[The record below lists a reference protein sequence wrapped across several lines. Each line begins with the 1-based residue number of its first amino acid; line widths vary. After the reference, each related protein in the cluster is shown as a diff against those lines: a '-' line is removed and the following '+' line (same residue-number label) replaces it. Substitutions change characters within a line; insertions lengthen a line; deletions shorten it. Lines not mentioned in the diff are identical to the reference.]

1 MKKISTLLATASIA
15 TLAALT
21 AAADCA
27 GGGGVAVDCE
37 TDEDCAGELENTI
50 CDLDLGVCVAPA
62 EDVCADAVDCDL
74 ANSASPSTA
83 TDCETS
89 DDSGCDAAGGEVC
102 VADGVGVTYC
112 VLADDPALPCAD
124 IDDTFA
130 SATVDGK
137 DVCVV
142 DSGNA
147 CTEGQCVGE

>member
-74 ANSASPSTA
+74 ANSASPSEA
-83 TDCETS
+83 TDCAS
-89 DDSGCDAAGGEVC
+89 DADCTDTVC

-112 VLADDPALPCAD
+112 ALAPDADLPCAD
-124 IDDTFA
+124 IDATFTE
-130 SATVDGK
+130 ATVDGK
-137 DVCVV
+137 EVCVV

-147 CTEGQCVGE
+147 CTEGQCVAE